1 MCRYVAKCKSFS
13 HTHVITGTK
22 SGEMEEVTGGILGDD
37 MGLGK
42 TLSMLAAIVVSL
54 DDALRFAYNST
65 RAPIQYWQDI
75 TPSKSTLVI
84 VPSAC
89 QFNILTPKVS

>member
-1 MCRYVAKCKSFS
+1 MD
-13 HTHVITGTK
+13 
-22 SGEMEEVTGGILGDD
+22 EVTGGILGDD

-89 QFNILTPKVS
+89 QFNILTRKASLLMQSVLLESWTDEVER